1 MVREIVRDTEILQTK
16 SKVADVNSEETER
29 IIRDL
34 IDTANANME
43 SNHCVGLAAI
53 QIGEPSR
60 IIVVYD
66 GKKFVAFVNPII
78 LKRSGK
84 KYIAIEGCLS
94 LEGEREVERRSNI
107 ELAILTKK
115 GITKEKFSGFMAQII
130 QHEVDHLNGKLI

>member
-1 MVREIVRDTEILQTK
+1 MIREIVRDAGILQTK
-16 SKVADVNSEETER
+16 SKLVDVNSEDTER

-34 IDTANANME
+34 IDTANANRDT
-43 SNHCVGLAAI
+43 NHCVGLAAI
-53 QIGEPSR
+53 QIGEPKR
-60 IIVVYD
+60 IIVVFD
-66 GKKFVAFVNPII
+66 GKKFVPFVNPII

-94 LEGEREVERRSNI
+94 LDGEREVERRSKI

-115 GITKEKFSGFMAQII
+115 GIAKEKFSGFMAQVI